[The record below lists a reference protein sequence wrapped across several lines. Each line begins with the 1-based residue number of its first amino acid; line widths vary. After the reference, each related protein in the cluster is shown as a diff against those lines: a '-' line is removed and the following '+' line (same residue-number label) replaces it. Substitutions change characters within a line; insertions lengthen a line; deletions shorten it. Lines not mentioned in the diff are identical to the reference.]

1 MQLALAAG
9 RPDLGAFSRELT
21 ERDFQAWMRF
31 ASARGLPWY
40 RIELHLA
47 QIALMIVR
55 VAGVENVEL
64 SDFMFDADKSVPAD
78 PLEEAMEALEFSP
91 RKVKGK

>member
-9 RPDLGAFSRELT
+9 RPDLGAFSRGLT

-31 ASARGLPWY
+31 ASARGLPFH
-40 RIELHLA
+40 RLELYLA

-55 VAGVENVEL
+55 VAGVEADL
-64 SDFMFDADKSVPAD
+64 SDFLFDFDKSAPAD